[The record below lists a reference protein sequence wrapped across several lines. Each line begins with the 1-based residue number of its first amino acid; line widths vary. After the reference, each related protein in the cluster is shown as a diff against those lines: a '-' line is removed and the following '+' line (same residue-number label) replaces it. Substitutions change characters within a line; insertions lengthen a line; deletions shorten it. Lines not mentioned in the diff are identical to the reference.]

1 VFDERSLRL
10 RDCEGLHVLVLGVEI
25 TLIKGK
31 IEEIELPV
39 KEVDIIVSE
48 VSLNLT
54 QTDILGLFLADH
66 IVRLLHSSWDT
77 Y

>member
-1 VFDERSLRL
+1 V
-10 RDCEGLHVLVLGVEI
+10 CIEI

-48 VSLNLT
+48 VSVAVPFTADCVSLAKSVL
-54 QTDILGLFLADH
+54 ILSP
-66 IVRLLHSSWDT
+66 SSSS
-77 Y
+77 

>member
-1 VFDERSLRL
+1 MAVRICRGS
-10 RDCEGLHVLVLGVEI
+10 HVLVPGLEI

-48 VSLNLT
+48 VS
-54 QTDILGLFLADH
+54 Q
-66 IVRLLHSSWDT
+66 
-77 Y
+77 